1 MNNKMNSHNFQLS
14 HHNFGLT
21 TLPHYGNSCGV
32 SAVFTALGALGFESD
47 DKLIKMMLHWVTNNI
62 RHNYEFGIAM
72 MKKFYLTDS
81 GKVRDHNEDSVTIL
95 KNANDEYL
103 LIVADG
109 MGGHRAGEVASS
121 MVVNHFGQK
130 FSSLTTIGSKIDAIN
145 WLKDNI
151 TEINTKI
158 IDHTKTNPDSLGMGT
173 TTVLALVTKD
183 YLLFGNIGDS
193 SGFVYKNG
201 KLIKATKDHT
211 LVNLLVAAGDL
222 TEEEAKYHPKRNV
235 LMKALGSSEVAEL
248 DIFDVDTNIDGILL
262 CSDGLTT
269 MLTKEQIEK
278 VLNDKDLEIEEKIIK
293 LIRKSNAR
301 GGTDNISIA
310 YLVMESGEE

>member
-1 MNNKMNSHNFQLS
+1 
-14 HHNFGLT
+14 
-21 TLPHYGNSCGV
+21 
-32 SAVFTALGALGFESD
+32 
-47 DKLIKMMLHWVTNNI
+47 
-62 RHNYEFGIAM
+62 
-72 MKKFYLTDS
+72 MKTFYLTDS

-121 MVVNHFGQK
+121 MVVTLMGK
-130 FSSLTTIGSKIDAIN
+130 RFSEISGVGSKIDAIN
-145 WLKDNI
+145 WLRDNI
-151 TEINTKI
+151 DEINKNI
-158 IDHTKTNPDSLGMGT
+158 IDHTKDHPDSAGMGT
-173 TTVLALVTKD
+173 TAVMALLTNN
-183 YLLFGNIGDS
+183 YLIFGNIGDS
-193 SGFVYKNG
+193 SGFVLKNG
-201 KLIKATKDHT
+201 KLKKVTRDHT

-235 LMKALGSSEVAEL
+235 LMKALGSSEKVEL
-248 DIFDVDTNIDGILL
+248 DIFEVDVNIDGIFL
-262 CSDGLTT
+262 CSDGLTN

-278 VLNDKDLEIEEKIIK
+278 VLNDGDLEIEEQIIK

-310 YLVMESGEE
+310 YLVRESGEDL

>member
-1 MNNKMNSHNFQLS
+1 
-14 HHNFGLT
+14 
-21 TLPHYGNSCGV
+21 
-32 SAVFTALGALGFESD
+32 
-47 DKLIKMMLHWVTNNI
+47 
-62 RHNYEFGIAM
+62 
-72 MKKFYLTDS
+72 MKTFYLTDS

-121 MVVNHFGQK
+121 ISVNHMGNRFAEK
-130 FSSLTTIGSKIDAIN
+130 SSVGDKLEAIN
-145 WLKDNI
+145 WMKDNI
-151 TEINTKI
+151 SEINKEILDYTKE
-158 IDHTKTNPDSLGMGT
+158 HPESMGMGT
-173 TTVLALVTKD
+173 TTVMALITNE

-193 SGFVYKNG
+193 SGFVFKNG
-201 KLIKATKDHT
+201 KLTKVTKDHT

-235 LMKALGSSEVAEL
+235 LMKALGSSDKAEL
-248 DIFDVDTNIDGILL
+248 DVFDVDPDVDGILL

-278 VLNDKDLEIEEKIIK
+278 VLNDEELEMEEQVVK

-310 YLVMESGEE
+310 YLLRERGEEE